1 MLPYEVWMLASCIPN
16 VWIFVCKVYLILEE
30 FVLAG
35 ELQESSKKVILER
48 LRELDRIET

>member
-1 MLPYEVWMLASCIPN
+1 MLPYEVWMLASCFPSL
-16 VWIFVCKVYLILEE
+16 WICVCKVYLILDE